1 MKKLLQQEE
10 NKEQFMRGYADYLG
24 KTLKEQNQQIIDIAN
39 NIQET
44 FSVLKNKMLSGS
56 IVSESSCYSSE
67 LSIEEKGETVMK
79 GITKRKDGR
88 YMIRKTV
95 NGVPIVKY
103 AHTKEEARQIY
114 VDIKRGKIKP
124 KKKTTT
130 QVSNKF
136 VTVSDYA
143 TRWLETYKKPF
154 LKPKNYSAVKSFIG
168 RFTKE
173 LGDRRLRDLTT
184 EEIQMFLNTLER
196 GRFKEKVCTYVNS
209 MLQQACDTSVIKNNP
224 FKAVVKDKKVKCKSD
239 MYLYDDQVKIINKI
253 TGTDIEH
260 EIITYLM
267 CGCRPAEL
275 PQKEQFDFNNNLLH
289 IYGTK
294 NDNAEHRIVEMSAEY
309 AEYMQSYFKQRD
321 MQPQPYVSKKFRDM
335 CAEMKIEKAT
345 LYRLRH
351 TFASNHFTLQTQPKY
366 VQQWLGHASIS
377 VTLDTYTD
385 IDRTAT
391 KEKIIKLYNNF
402 YYQKI

>member
-1 MKKLLQQEE
+1 MQKLLQREE
-10 NKEQFMRGYADYLG
+10 NREQFIRGYADYLG

-44 FSVLKNKMLSGS
+44 FSVLKNKMLNAPT
-56 IVSESSCYSSE
+56 VLESSQQSLE
-67 LSIEEKGETVMK
+67 LLIEDKGETVMK

-95 NGVPIVKY
+95 NGVLIVKY

-130 QVSNKF
+130 QVANKYT
-136 VTVSDYA
+136 TVLDYSIK
-143 TRWLETYKKPF
+143 WLEIYKKPF
-154 LKPKNYSAVKSFIG
+154 LQPKNYSAVKSFIG
-168 RFTKE
+168 RFTRE
-173 LGDRRLRDLTT
+173 LGDRKLKDLST
-184 EEIQMFLNTLER
+184 EEIQLFLNTLER

-209 MLQQACDTSVIKNNP
+209 MLQQACDTGIINRNP
-224 FKAVVKDKKVKCKSD
+224 FKSVVKDKKVKCKSD
-239 MYLYDDQVKIINKI
+239 MYVYEDQVKIINKI

-267 CGCRPAEL
+267 CGCRPSEL

-294 NDNAEHRIVEMSAEY
+294 NDNAEHRIVEISEEY
-309 AEYMQSYFKQRD
+309 AKYMREYFNQRD
-321 MQPQPYVSKKFRDM
+321 MQPQAYVSKKFREM
-335 CAEMKIEKAT
+335 CEEIKIEKAT

-402 YYQKI
+402 YYQKV